1 MAVAVDAGGCRD
13 QWEGG
18 GSLCVQALLA
28 QGLKSIPRRRLL
40 KAGLEVVHSPLLMG
54 KGTEGGETVVADG
67 VGGYYCFGERERA
80 MFGQKTFTR
89 RLNGT
94 SHVKDSC
101 VDGSLCELVKGLIS
115 DG

>member
-18 GSLCVQALLA
+18 GSLW
-28 QGLKSIPRRRLL
+28 
-40 KAGLEVVHSPLLMG
+40 
-54 KGTEGGETVVADG
+54 ETVVADG